1 MGKRRIHQYQANC
14 HDHIKSYGGILMDD
28 VQLKAYKTLLYQ
40 ALLDIRTLSGDLAW
54 SGEAQPETVVQTSKE
69 IFFIANVFHNLANS
83 VINNLLDYNETDFW
97 NQLDQLNI
105 IYPNTTNYKKL
116 YEQMISEEH

>member
-1 MGKRRIHQYQANC
+1 
-14 HDHIKSYGGILMDD
+14 MDD

-40 ALLDIRTLSGDLAW
+40 ALLDIRTLSGNLAW
-54 SGEAQPETVVQTSKE
+54 SGKAHPETVVQTSKE

-97 NQLDQLNI
+97 NQLDQLSN

-116 YEQMISEEH
+116 YQQMINEEH